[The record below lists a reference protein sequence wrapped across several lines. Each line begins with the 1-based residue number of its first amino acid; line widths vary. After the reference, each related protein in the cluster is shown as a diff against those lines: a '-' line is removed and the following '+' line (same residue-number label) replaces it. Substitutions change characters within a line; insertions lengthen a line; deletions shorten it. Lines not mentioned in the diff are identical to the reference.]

1 MSAHT
6 EAYRNHVSEIIREA
20 ERKLGEKYDENLSLG
35 KQSIIREFLDSL
47 VSCGEITGNN
57 RLRIE
62 ANPSLKD
69 FFPQTPE
76 EIEMA
81 STEGEEDE
89 EDEVFKGRTTF
100 PEEKC
105 EQTNDFIVEYIEQEW
120 PDLNVT
126 EPREGHPLWKHD
138 EKRYI
143 IYRYSVDGVVLCS
156 GGANAPPLR
165 PTTLILHAHPRP
177 LPPTPARKIKEGI
190 FEGNLHG
197 TISGTYSDG
206 NPYQIDLR
214 GKKFKELDELL
225 CIL

>member
-6 EAYRNHVSEIIREA
+6 EAYRNHVSEIIQEA
-20 ERKLGEKYDENLSLG
+20 GRKLGDKYQENLSLG
-35 KQSIIREFLDSL
+35 RQSIIREFLDAL
-47 VSCGEITGNN
+47 VSCGEITETN

-62 ANPSLKD
+62 GNPSLKD

-81 STEGEEDE
+81 STDEEDE

-126 EPREGHPLWKHD
+126 EPREGHRFWKHD

-143 IYRYSVDGVVLCS
+143 IYRYSVDGVILCS
-156 GGANAPPLR
+156 GGANARPAIPPHC
-165 PTTLILHAHPRP
+165 ILHAHPRP
-177 LPPTPARKIKEGI
+177 LPPTPARKIKKGI
-190 FEGNLHG
+190 SEDNLHG

-206 NPYQIDLR
+206 NPYTIDLR

>member
-6 EAYRNHVSEIIREA
+6 EAYRAEVSEIIQEA
-20 ERKLGEKYDENLSLG
+20 ERKLGDKYEENLSLG
-35 KQSIIREFLDSL
+35 KQSLIRVFLDAV
-47 VSCGEITGNN
+47 VSSGELTEIN
-57 RLRIE
+57 RKRIE
-62 ANPSLKD
+62 ENQDLKEWFQQPTSVD
-69 FFPQTPE
+69 MDME
-76 EIEMA
+76 

-89 EDEVFKGRTTF
+89 EDEVFRDRTTF
-100 PEEKC
+100 PEEKS

-120 PDLNVT
+120 PDINVT
-126 EPREGHPLWKHD
+126 EPILTHPLFKHN

-143 IYRYSVDGVVLCS
+143 IHRYSLGGLGS
-156 GGANAPPLR
+156 GPSWVSNTLLLHGQPMPIPPK
-165 PTTLILHAHPRP
+165 PT
-177 LPPTPARKIKEGI
+177 RKTKMDSED
-190 FEGNLHG
+190 NLHG

>member
-6 EAYRNHVSEIIREA
+6 EAYKAEVSEIIRDA
-20 ERKLGEKYDENLSLG
+20 ERRLGEKYDENVSLG
-35 KQSIIREFLDSL
+35 KQSLIREFLDAV
-47 VSCGEITGNN
+47 VSSGELTEIN
-57 RLRIE
+57 RKRIE
-62 ANPSLKD
+62 ENQDLKEW
-69 FFPQTPE
+69 FQQPTPVDMDME
-76 EIEMA
+76 

-89 EDEVFKGRTTF
+89 EDEVFRDRTTF

-120 PDLNVT
+120 PDINVT
-126 EPREGHPLWKHD
+126 EPILTHPLFKHN

-143 IYRYSVDGVVLCS
+143 IHRYSLGGLGS
-156 GGANAPPLR
+156 GPSWVFN
-165 PTTLILHAHPRP
+165 TLLLHAQPMP
-177 LPPTPARKIKEGI
+177 IPPKPTRKTKMDSED
-190 FEGNLHG
+190 NLHG